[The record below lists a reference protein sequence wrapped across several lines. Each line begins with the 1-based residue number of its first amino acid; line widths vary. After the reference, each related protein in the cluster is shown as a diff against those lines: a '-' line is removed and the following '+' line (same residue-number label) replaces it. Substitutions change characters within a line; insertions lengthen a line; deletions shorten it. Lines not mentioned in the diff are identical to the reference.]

1 MGRSYPLGSR
11 RSDLPGMNKRERD
24 GLMSESRW
32 AWVRNVIGQF
42 VILVTPTEDKPDD
55 LTVRLFHP
63 IPNRPSIDWNLT
75 AMTEEELLLFKELI
89 DLAFEWALPV
99 VRNRD
104 KEAADAFAKG
114 DDSHARVYRQVPQ
127 LVIRKRP
134 EHEYR
139 EGVSKRSGVI
149 PGRDGGAIN
158 PDERLRGQ
166 GDVLPELDP
175 EDGSTSD
182 NGQKADGLS

>member
-11 RSDLPGMNKRERD
+11 RSDLPGMKKRERD

-42 VILVTPTEDKPDD
+42 VILVNPTEGKPED
-55 LTVRLFHP
+55 LTIRLFHP
-63 IPNRPSIDWNLT
+63 IPNRPSMDWNLT
-75 AMTEEELLLFKELI
+75 AMTEQELLLFKELI

-104 KEAADAFAKG
+104 KEAADAFAEG

-134 EHEYR
+134 ESEYR
-139 EGVSKRSGVI
+139 EGVSKRSGII
-149 PGRDGGAIN
+149 PGLTGGAID
-158 PDERLRGQ
+158 PDEQLRGS
-166 GDVLPELDP
+166 GDVLSELDP
-175 EDGSTSD
+175 EDSSPSD
-182 NGQKADGLS
+182 NGTEADGLS